1 MVCQLF
7 VSLVNPMTLHQW
19 VEQKFLRMK
28 HHLIKTALL
37 ILSSLRRSNDDEG
50 THLVPENRDL
60 KRVKY
65 LEMAHLIFI
74 WNYSSKLTKIY
85 LIYMPFEVYVP
96 FPRSS
101 APSLSFPSVKRT
113 PTCWKKS
120 NRSTPLLSW
129 WPCSPWLCPWWWWS
143 CIFRAIRLKA
153 LRIASRSFNDV
164 SP

>member
-1 MVCQLF
+1 MVCQWF
-7 VSLVNPMTLHQW
+7 VSLVNQMTLHQW

-28 HHLIKTALL
+28 RHQIKTALL
-37 ILSSLRRSNDDEG
+37 ILSSLRHSNGDEE

-60 KRVKY
+60 KKVIAFLVCLSHLD
-65 LEMAHLIFI
+65 LELNISNMNAI
-74 WNYSSKLTKIY
+74 WSMCLP
-85 LIYMPFEVYVP
+85 L
-96 FPRSS
+96 PRSS

-120 NRSTPLLSW
+120 KRSTPPLSW
-129 WPCSPWLCPWWWWS
+129 WPCSPWPCPWWWWS

-153 LRIASRSFNDV
+153 LRIASLSFNVV